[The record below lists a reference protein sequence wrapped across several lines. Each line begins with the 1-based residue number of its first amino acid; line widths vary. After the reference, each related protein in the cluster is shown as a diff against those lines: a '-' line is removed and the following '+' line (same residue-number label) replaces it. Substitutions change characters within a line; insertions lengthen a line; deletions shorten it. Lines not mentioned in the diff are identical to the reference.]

1 MQGTVQG
8 NPQVA
13 LQNTPA
19 NPIVDRMLRDVYEN
33 LDPLY
38 RRIADA
44 LILHGMLE
52 IVEID
57 THDTRATSCRP

>member
-1 MQGTVQG
+1 MEGTVQG
-8 NPQVA
+8 NPQAA
-13 LQNTPA
+13 LRNTPA
-19 NPIVDRMLRDVYEN
+19 NPAVDRMLRDVYEN

-52 IVEID
+52 IVDND
-57 THDTRATSCRP
+57 TLDASCDP